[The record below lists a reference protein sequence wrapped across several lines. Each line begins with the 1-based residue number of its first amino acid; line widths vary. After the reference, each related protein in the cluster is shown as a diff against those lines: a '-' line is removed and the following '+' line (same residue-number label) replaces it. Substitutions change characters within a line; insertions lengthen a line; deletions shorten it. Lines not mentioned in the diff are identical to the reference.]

1 MQTIN
6 RFGGDKGKMLS
17 PNFRKHLRRRRS
29 LDMLNE
35 RYISSHEINTV
46 SGKQATNYIPV
57 HSSK

>member
-6 RFGGDKGKMLS
+6 RFGGDKGKISS

-35 RYISSHEINTV
+35 RYLTDHQDNKL
-46 SGKQATNYIPV
+46 SGKLAIAYIPI